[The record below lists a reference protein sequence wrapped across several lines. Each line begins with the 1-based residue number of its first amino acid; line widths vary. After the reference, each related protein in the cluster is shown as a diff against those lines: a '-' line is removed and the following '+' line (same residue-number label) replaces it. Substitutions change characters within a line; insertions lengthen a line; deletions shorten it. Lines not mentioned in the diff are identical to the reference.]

1 MNSKSCWKCKSLIEE
16 FRHFCAECDT
26 IQPPSEENFYKF
38 MRFEKKLGICTATL
52 QNRYYELS
60 RKFHPDY
67 YQNKSSQELTF
78 ALKYSSILNRA
89 YFTLK
94 NPIARVRYLM
104 MLEGIHENRDSGS
117 IPVKFAEDIFEIQDC
132 LMEYKSNPESHCEDE
147 LQNHHQ
153 KLKLDIDEID
163 QHIHKYFQNY
173 DASENDKEKLD
184 VLNNISLLLTDRNYL
199 DKMKTELDG
208 VL

>member
-1 MNSKSCWKCKSLIEE
+1 
-16 FRHFCAECDT
+16 
-26 IQPPSEENFYKF
+26 
-38 MRFEKKLGICTATL
+38 MRFDKELGICTATL
-52 QNRYYELS
+52 QNRYYEMS

-67 YQNKSSQELTF
+67 FQNQSLQELTF
-78 ALKYSSILNRA
+78 ALKFSSILNRA

-132 LMEYKSNPESHCEDE
+132 LMEYKSNPKSHCRVE
-147 LQNHHQ
+147 LKTHHQ
-153 KLKLDIDEID
+153 KLKTDIEEID

-173 DASENDKEKLD
+173 DESEDKNEKLE
-184 VLNNISLLLTDRNYL
+184 VLNNISLILTDRNYL
-199 DKMKTELDG
+199 DKMKVELDG
-208 VL
+208 VFE